1 MRDGSRGPGR
11 RRAPGIDP
19 GDVWTPGDADQM
31 DALVAAC
38 ALVAQAD
45 GWVTPDERVR
55 MLERIRCSAAIA
67 VFGSDEVAFAF
78 QGLVERFDRDLDGAE
93 AAAEAAVARLRGRPG
108 PSRLLIETA
117 CAIADADGGFDR
129 EERDVVLRLCRLLG
143 LDPAEFDLLPVE
155 GLAS

>member
-1 MRDGSRGPGR
+1 MPDRGRGPGW

-19 GDVWTPGDADQM
+19 ADVWTPGDTDQM
-31 DALVAAC
+31 EALVAAC

-45 GWVTPDERVR
+45 GWVTPDERRR
-55 MLERIRCSAAIA
+55 MLDRIRCSASIA
-67 VFGSDEVAFAF
+67 VFGADEVAFAF
-78 QGLVERFDRDLDGAE
+78 QALVDRFDRDLDAAE

-129 EERDVVLRLCRLLG
+129 EERDLVMRLCRLLG
-143 LDPAEFDLLPVE
+143 LDPAAFDLLPAE
-155 GLAS
+155 SPAS